1 MPTFLTPIVGTHF
14 HPPAKLLLTKLPIG
28 TPLILSPTPDN
39 PYDSNAIEILLASS
53 NKIAWTESEKD
64 DLLGYGISPEDLE
77 EPDHLWMLGFIPAS
91 TNTKALSNPSY
102 LSNIQVLEIL
112 ATSPNHTSSL
122 TFAPDGSPLVSL
134 STGAPPV
141 SEGSKP

>member
-14 HPPAKLLLTKLPIG
+14 HPPPKLLLTKLPVG

-39 PYDSNAIEILLASS
+39 PYDSNAIKILLASS
-53 NKIAWTESEKD
+53 NKIAWTESEKV

-77 EPDHLWMLGFIPAS
+77 EPDHLWMIGFIPAS

-122 TFAPDGSPLVSL
+122 TFAPDGSPLVSI
-134 STGAPPV
+134 STEKEPV
-141 SEGSKP
+141 Q

>member
-14 HPPAKLLLTKLPIG
+14 HPPAKLLLTKLPVG

-53 NKIAWTESEKD
+53 NKIAWTEFEKD

-91 TNTKALSNPSY
+91 TNTKAFLTRPIFLTSKSSKFSQHPLITPAHSPSH
-102 LSNIQVLEIL
+102 
-112 ATSPNHTSSL
+112 P
-122 TFAPDGSPLVSL
+122 
-134 STGAPPV
+134 TGAPSSPFQP
-141 SEGSKP
+141 ERRQ